1 MLRRRNISIIL
12 ANVLDHF
19 DANLYGFIA
28 PIMAPL
34 FFPKQEPIIQLIL
47 AYSFLA
53 TSNITRPIGVLIFGW
68 LAARYDPWKIL
79 RITLIGVGVST
90 FTMGCIPTFS
100 SAGYYSA
107 LILLCIRIIG
117 GIFAEGEKTIASLY
131 LLEDQTHKKAIL
143 TNAWLGSS
151 VIFGCAMASWA
162 ATYVSEYTWR
172 IPFWCG
178 GLLALYALFLR
189 YHSVCRP
196 RRPHSGL
203 SGISGYTSLKKEE
216 SCLTDVYST
225 PKQPEVPDKPLAW
238 PSGMTNASFN
248 NSPNLRSI
256 LTLIFTGGLYYITY
270 DLSFVLMN
278 TFVPLITNITRET
291 MMQWNTTLLLFD
303 MFLFIPVAYLVWN
316 RNVCTIKRLSVMM
329 LALPAIPMFHFMQD
343 ASLAYVLFVRFW
355 IVIWGVVFTCVL
367 NVHLLSLFPNKNKY
381 LWIGLGSATGIAL
394 IGRST
399 SALCLWGWHET
410 HLSAVPGIYLC
421 VVAMTV
427 WLLSRRS

>member
-1 MLRRRNISIIL
+1 MPTKGELMLSRKNISIIL

-53 TSNITRPIGVLIFGW
+53 TSSITRPIGVLIFGW
-68 LAARYDPWKIL
+68 LAARYDPCKIL
-79 RITLIGVGVST
+79 RITLIGVGIST
-90 FTMGCIPTFS
+90 FMMGCIPTFS

-131 LLEDQTHKKAIL
+131 LLENQTHKKAIM

-189 YHSVCRP
+189 YSTQSPMLSSSRKRGSIKAPTFGNSTGGSINIIGNGSSV
-196 RRPHSGL
+196 SSFAL
-203 SGISGYTSLKKEE
+203 
-216 SCLTDVYST
+216 
-225 PKQPEVPDKPLAW
+225 PEDDKP
-238 PSGMTNASFN
+238 S
-248 NSPNLRSI
+248 LRSI
-256 LTLIFTGGLYYITY
+256 LTVIFTGGLYYITY

-278 TFVPLITNITRET
+278 TFVPLITHITRET

-421 VVAMTV
+421 IVAMTV